1 MLDIVAIAIIVS
13 WSIQAIGTVIYLF
26 QFGRLLN
33 RLKASH
39 LGVWES
45 LGSLSLLLHNTPSN
59 NWLVLRW
66 LWTKGYSELNDPDV
80 ERRAGVVRAFL
91 VGLIG
96 NFILLVLLFF
106 LSFALYSPLTN

>member
-1 MLDIVAIAIIVS
+1 VDIVATAIIVL

-26 QFGRLLN
+26 QFARLLN

-39 LGVWES
+39 VGVWES
-45 LGSLSLLLHNTPSN
+45 LGSLSLLVHNTPSN

-66 LWTKGYSELNDPDV
+66 LWTKGYSELNDPAI
-80 ERRAGVVRAFL
+80 ERRAGVVRASL
-91 VGLIG
+91 VALIA

-106 LSFALYSPLTN
+106 SSFALYSPLTN